1 MPPTPQPNEN
11 HHIKIHLHTHL
22 PLKDSKAMEQ
32 ITIIGSGNMA
42 RSIAVRMIS
51 ARHSVQILGR
61 NGEKTRELVE
71 FLGAGAQGGGEGA
84 VVEGGIVFLAVPFAE
99 AKKSVIFY
107 GDALA
112 GRVVV
117 DICNPV
123 DLATFDSLVTPVG
136 TSAAEEIALHTTA
149 DAFVVKAFN
158 TCFAKP
164 LELGSVARVPLD
176 VFIAGD
182 SEQAKLKVSSVVA
195 ASGLRPID
203 VGPLRRARDLEAMML
218 LVMGL
223 QVSPAHENFN
233 WDTSLN
239 LLP

>member
-1 MPPTPQPNEN
+1 
-11 HHIKIHLHTHL
+11 
-22 PLKDSKAMEQ
+22 MEQ

-42 RSIAVRMIS
+42 RSIAVRMLQ

-61 NGEKTRELVE
+61 NGGKTRELVE

-84 VVEGGIVFLAVPFAE
+84 VIEGGIVFLAVPFEE
-99 AKKSVIFY
+99 AKKSVLFY
-107 GDALA
+107 GEALA
-112 GRVVV
+112 GRVSV
-117 DICNPV
+117 DISNPV
-123 DLATFDSLVTPVG
+123 DLATFDKLLTPAG
-136 TSAAEEIALHTTA
+136 SSAAEQTALHA
-149 DAFVVKAFN
+149 SPEALVVKAFN
-158 TCFAKP
+158 TCLAKP
-164 LELGSVARVPLD
+164 LEAGTVAGIPLD

-182 SEQAKLKVSSVVA
+182 SEQAKVKVSAVVA

-203 VGPLRRARDLEAMML
+203 VGPLRRARELEAMML

>member
-1 MPPTPQPNEN
+1 
-11 HHIKIHLHTHL
+11 
-22 PLKDSKAMEQ
+22 MEQ

-42 RSIAVRMIS
+42 RAIAVRMI
-51 ARHSVQILGR
+51 AGRHSVQILGR
-61 NGEKTRELVE
+61 DGEKTRELVE

-84 VVEGGIVFLAVPFAE
+84 VVEGGIVFLAVPYE
-99 AKKSVIFY
+99 EGRNTVIFY
-107 GDALA
+107 GESLA

-117 DICNPV
+117 DISNPV
-123 DLATFDSLVTPVG
+123 DLATFDKLRIPAG
-136 TSAAEEIALHTTA
+136 TSAAEEIARHASKDTL
-149 DAFVVKAFN
+149 VVKAFN

-164 LELGSVARVPLD
+164 LEAGTVAGEPLD

-182 SEQAKLKVSSVVA
+182 SQDAKTKVSAAVA

-203 VGPLRRARDLEAMML
+203 AGPLRRARELEAFML

-223 QVSPAHENFN
+223 QVNPKHENFN
-233 WDTSLN
+233 WDTSLK

>member
-1 MPPTPQPNEN
+1 
-11 HHIKIHLHTHL
+11 
-22 PLKDSKAMEQ
+22 MEQ

-42 RSIAVRMIS
+42 RSIAVRMIA

-71 FLGAGAQGGGEGA
+71 FLGAGAQGGGEEA
-84 VVEGGIVFLAVPFAE
+84 IVEGGIVFLAVPFSE
-99 AKKSVIFY
+99 AKKSVLFY
-107 GDALA
+107 GDSLA

-117 DICNPV
+117 DISNPV
-123 DLATFDSLVTPVG
+123 DLATFDRLLVPAG
-136 TSAAEEIALHTTA
+136 TSAAEQLEVHASPE
-149 DAFVVKAFN
+149 AFVVKAFN
-158 TCFAKP
+158 TCLAKP
-164 LELGSVARVPLD
+164 LEAGSVAGIPLD

-182 SEQAKLKVSSVVA
+182 SEAAKLKVSAVVA

-203 VGPLRRARDLEAMML
+203 VGPLRRARELEAIML

-223 QVSPAHENFN
+223 QVSPDHENFN

>member
-1 MPPTPQPNEN
+1 
-11 HHIKIHLHTHL
+11 
-22 PLKDSKAMEQ
+22 MEQ

-42 RSIAVRMIS
+42 RAIAVRMLK
-51 ARHSVQILGR
+51 ARRSVQILGR

-71 FLGAGAQGGGEGA
+71 ILGAGAQGGGEGA
-84 VVEGGIVFLAVPFAE
+84 IIEGGIVFLAVPYAE
-99 AKKSVIFY
+99 AKKSLVFY
-107 GDALA
+107 GETLA
-112 GRVVV
+112 GKVIV
-117 DICNPV
+117 DVSNPV
-123 DLATFDSLVTPVG
+123 DLATFDSLVTPAG
-136 TSAAEEIALHTTA
+136 TSAAEEIALHA
-149 DAFVVKAFN
+149 SPEAFVVKAFN

-164 LELGSVARVPLD
+164 LELGSVAGVPLD

-182 SEQAKLKVSSVVA
+182 SEEAKVKVSAVVA

-203 VGPLRRARDLEAMML
+203 VGPLRRARELEAMML

-223 QVSPAHENFN
+223 QVSPEHENFN